1 MRKFYSLV
9 SCGYLIFTLTS
20 CFSSHLTTQN
30 QIRQAIPQSR
40 FADAQSVGMKKE
52 DIIKKYG
59 LPLSTSAEMQKDV
72 GNEDLHYVEVLG
84 DIKLFTTITLQN
96 GIAIKQKVDQITSN
110 YDDRLKKLEKDLKI
124 LQTPRLYN

>member
-1 MRKFYSLV
+1 M
-9 SCGYLIFTLTS
+9 
-20 CFSSHLTTQN
+20 
-30 QIRQAIPQSR
+30 
-40 FADAQSVGMKKE
+40 
-52 DIIKKYG
+52 
-59 LPLSTSAEMQKDV
+59 

-84 DIKLFTTITLQN
+84 DIKLFTTITFQN